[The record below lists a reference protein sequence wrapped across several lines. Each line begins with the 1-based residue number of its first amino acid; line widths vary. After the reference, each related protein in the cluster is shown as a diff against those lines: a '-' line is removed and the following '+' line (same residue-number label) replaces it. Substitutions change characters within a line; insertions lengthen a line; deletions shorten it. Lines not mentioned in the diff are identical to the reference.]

1 MKKEILTVISNRPV
15 DALSKVYQME
25 LSGCSEEQRPGQF
38 VNIELDGLF
47 LRRPISVCDWKDGV
61 LTLLY
66 KLVGKGTAL
75 MATLQPGAR
84 LDVLCSLGNGFDIDV
99 PALTRPDVPTIA
111 GPDIPALT
119 RPDVPT
125 IAGFDVPALTR
136 PLLVGGGIG
145 TAPLYLLARRLK
157 ERGVSPTVILGFN
170 TASEIIYEKEFKALG
185 LRTLVTTVDGSY
197 GTPGFVTAALP
208 LLASAS
214 APSTVGDSG
223 YAPSSVGDSVSDP
236 SSVAASVS
244 DSSTVGDSVSDPSS
258 VGASGYDYC
267 YACGPMPMLRALA
280 PKLASPAQ
288 FSLEERMGCG
298 TGICMGCTCPQLTGT
313 KRICKDGPVFRL
325 DEISF

>member
-84 LDVLCSLGNGFDIDV
+84 LDVLCSLGNGFDID
-99 PALTRPDVPTIA
+99 
-111 GPDIPALT
+111 IPALT
-119 RPDVPT
+119 RPDVP
-125 IAGFDVPALTR
+125 AFTR

-197 GTPGFVTAALP
+197 GTPGFVTDALP
-208 LLASAS
+208 LLASA
-214 APSTVGDSG
+214 
-223 YAPSSVGDSVSDP
+223 SDP

-258 VGASGYDYC
+258 VGACGYDYC
-267 YACGPMPMLRALA
+267 FACGPMPMLRALA

>member
-84 LDVLCSLGNGFDIDV
+84 LDVLCSLGNGFDID
-99 PALTRPDVPTIA
+99 
-111 GPDIPALT
+111 IPALT
-119 RPDVPT
+119 RPDL
-125 IAGFDVPALTR
+125 PAFAR

-197 GTPGFVTAALP
+197 GTPGFVTDALP

-214 APSTVGDSG
+214 APSSAG
-223 YAPSSVGDSVSDP
+223 ASVSDP
-236 SSVAASVS
+236 STVGASVSAPSSVAAL
-244 DSSTVGDSVSDPSS
+244 SS

>member
-1 MKKEILTVISNRPV
+1 MKKVILPVISNRPV

-125 IAGFDVPALTR
+125 IAGPDVPAFIR

-223 YAPSSVGDSVSDP
+223 YDPSSVGDSVSDP
-236 SSVAASVS
+236 S
-244 DSSTVGDSVSDPSS
+244 TVG
-258 VGASGYDYC
+258 ACGYDYC

>member
-84 LDVLCSLGNGFDIDV
+84 LDVLCSLGNGFDIDI

-111 GPDIPALT
+111 GPDVPALT
-119 RPDVPT
+119 RPD
-125 IAGFDVPALTR
+125 IPAFAR

-197 GTPGFVTAALP
+197 GTPGFVTDALP
-208 LLASAS
+208 LL
-214 APSTVGDSG
+214 
-223 YAPSSVGDSVSDP
+223 
-236 SSVAASVS
+236 ASVS
-244 DSSTVGDSVSDPSS
+244 DSSTVG
-258 VGASGYDYC
+258 ASGYDYC
-267 YACGPMPMLRALA
+267 FACGPIPMLRALA

>member
-84 LDVLCSLGNGFDIDV
+84 LDVLCSLGNGFDIDIPALARPDIPTIAGPDV
-99 PALTRPDVPTIA
+99 PAFTRPDVPT
-111 GPDIPALT
+111 
-119 RPDVPT
+119 
-125 IAGFDVPALTR
+125 LTR

-197 GTPGFVTAALP
+197 GTPGFVTDALP
-208 LLASAS
+208 LLASVSDSSTVGASAS
-214 APSTVGDSG
+214 APSTVG
-223 YAPSSVGDSVSDP
+223 ASVSDP
-236 SSVAASVS
+236 S
-244 DSSTVGDSVSDPSS
+244 TVG
-258 VGASGYDYC
+258 ACGYDYC

>member
-84 LDVLCSLGNGFDIDV
+84 LDVLCSLGNGFDIDI
-99 PALTRPDVPTIA
+99 PAPAR
-111 GPDIPALT
+111 PDIPAFT
-119 RPDVPT
+119 RPDL
-125 IAGFDVPALTR
+125 PALAR

-197 GTPGFVTAALP
+197 GTPGFVTDALP
-208 LLASAS
+208 LL
-214 APSTVGDSG
+214 
-223 YAPSSVGDSVSDP
+223 
-236 SSVAASVS
+236 
-244 DSSTVGDSVSDPSS
+244 
-258 VGASGYDYC
+258 ASGYDYC

>member
-25 LSGCSEEQRPGQF
+25 LSGCSKEQRPGQF

-84 LDVLCSLGNGFDIDV
+84 LDVLCSLGNGFDIDI
-99 PALTRPDVPTIA
+99 PAPARPDLPAFTR
-111 GPDIPALT
+111 PDIPAF
-119 RPDVPT
+119 
-125 IAGFDVPALTR
+125 AR

-197 GTPGFVTAALP
+197 GTPGFVTDVLP

-214 APSTVGDSG
+214 
-223 YAPSSVGDSVSDP
+223 APSSVGDSVSDP
-236 SSVAASVS
+236 STVGASVS
-244 DSSTVGDSVSDPSS
+244 APSTVG
-258 VGASGYDYC
+258 ACGYDYC
-267 YACGPMPMLRALA
+267 FACGPMPMLRALA

>member
-75 MATLQPGAR
+75 MATLQPGAP
-84 LDVLCSLGNGFDIDV
+84 LAVLCSLGNGFDID
-99 PALTRPDVPTIA
+99 
-111 GPDIPALT
+111 IPA
-119 RPDVPT
+119 
-125 IAGFDVPALTR
+125 PAR

-145 TAPLYLLARRLK
+145 TAPLYLLARRFK
-157 ERGVSPTVILGFN
+157 ERGVSPTGILGFN

-214 APSTVGDSG
+214 DPSTVG
-223 YAPSSVGDSVSDP
+223 AC
-236 SSVAASVS
+236 
-244 DSSTVGDSVSDPSS
+244 
-258 VGASGYDYC
+258 GYDYC
-267 YACGPMPMLRALA
+267 FACGPMPMLRALA

>member
-84 LDVLCSLGNGFDIDV
+84 LDVLCSLGNGFDID
-99 PALTRPDVPTIA
+99 
-111 GPDIPALT
+111 IPALT
-119 RPDVPT
+119 RPDVP
-125 IAGFDVPALTR
+125 AFTR

-197 GTPGFVTAALP
+197 GTPGFVTDALP

-214 APSTVGDSG
+214 DPSTVGASVS
-223 YAPSSVGDSVSDP
+223 APSSV
-236 SSVAASVS
+236 A
-244 DSSTVGDSVSDPSS
+244 DPSS
-258 VGASGYDYC
+258 VGACGYDYC

>member
-84 LDVLCSLGNGFDIDV
+84 LDVLCSLGNGFDID
-99 PALTRPDVPTIA
+99 I
-111 GPDIPALT
+111 
-119 RPDVPT
+119 
-125 IAGFDVPALTR
+125 PALTR

-197 GTPGFVTAALP
+197 GTPGFVTDALP
-208 LLASAS
+208 LLAC
-214 APSTVGDSG
+214 
-223 YAPSSVGDSVSDP
+223 
-236 SSVAASVS
+236 
-244 DSSTVGDSVSDPSS
+244 
-258 VGASGYDYC
+258 GYDYC

>member
-84 LDVLCSLGNGFDIDV
+84 LDVLCSLGNGFDIDI
-99 PALTRPDVPTIA
+99 PAFTLPDVPTIA
-111 GPDIPALT
+111 GPD
-119 RPDVPT
+119 
-125 IAGFDVPALTR
+125 VPAFTR

-197 GTPGFVTAALP
+197 GTPGFVTDALP

-214 APSTVGDSG
+214 DPSTVG
-223 YAPSSVGDSVSDP
+223 
-236 SSVAASVS
+236 ASVS
-244 DSSTVGDSVSDPSS
+244 DSSTIGDSVFDSSTVGTSVSDPST
-258 VGASGYDYC
+258 VGDSGYDYC

>member
-84 LDVLCSLGNGFDIDV
+84 LDVLCSLGNGFDIDI
-99 PALTRPDVPTIA
+99 PALARPDVPA
-111 GPDIPALT
+111 
-119 RPDVPT
+119 
-125 IAGFDVPALTR
+125 FTR

-197 GTPGFVTAALP
+197 GTPGFVTDALP
-208 LLASAS
+208 LLASVS
-214 APSTVGDSG
+214 D
-223 YAPSSVGDSVSDP
+223 PSSVGDSVS
-236 SSVAASVS
+236 A
-244 DSSTVGDSVSDPSS
+244 PSS
-258 VGASGYDYC
+258 VGASVSAPSSVGDSGYDYC
-267 YACGPMPMLRALA
+267 FACGPMPMLRALA

>member
-84 LDVLCSLGNGFDIDV
+84 LDVLCSLGNGFDIDI
-99 PALTRPDVPTIA
+99 PALARPDVPTIA
-111 GPDIPALT
+111 
-119 RPDVPT
+119 RP
-125 IAGFDVPALTR
+125 DVPALTR

-145 TAPLYLLARRLK
+145 MAPLYLLARRLK

-197 GTPGFVTAALP
+197 GTPGFVTDALP

-214 APSTVGDSG
+214 DPSSVGASVSAPSSVGASVSDPSTVGDSG
-223 YAPSSVGDSVSDP
+223 Y
-236 SSVAASVS
+236 
-244 DSSTVGDSVSDPSS
+244 
-258 VGASGYDYC
+258 DYC
-267 YACGPMPMLRALA
+267 FACGPMPMLRALA
-280 PKLASPAQ
+280 PKLATPAQ

>member
-84 LDVLCSLGNGFDIDV
+84 LDVLCSLGNGFDIDI
-99 PALTRPDVPTIA
+99 PAFTRPDVPTIA
-111 GPDIPALT
+111 GPD
-119 RPDVPT
+119 
-125 IAGFDVPALTR
+125 VPAFAR

-197 GTPGFVTAALP
+197 GTPGFVTDALP

-214 APSTVGDSG
+214 DPSTVG
-223 YAPSSVGDSVSDP
+223 
-236 SSVAASVS
+236 ASVS
-244 DSSTVGDSVSDPSS
+244 DSSS
-258 VGASGYDYC
+258 VGASVSAPSIVGASVSAPSSAADSGYDYC
-267 YACGPMPMLRALA
+267 FACGPMPMLRALA

>member
-84 LDVLCSLGNGFDIDV
+84 LDVLCSLGNGFDID
-99 PALTRPDVPTIA
+99 
-111 GPDIPALT
+111 IPA
-119 RPDVPT
+119 
-125 IAGFDVPALTR
+125 PAR

-197 GTPGFVTAALP
+197 GTPGFVTDALP

-214 APSTVGDSG
+214 DPSTVG
-223 YAPSSVGDSVSDP
+223 
-236 SSVAASVS
+236 ASVS
-244 DSSTVGDSVSDPSS
+244 DSSS
-258 VGASGYDYC
+258 VGASVSAPSIVGASVSAPSSAADSGYDYC
-267 YACGPMPMLRALA
+267 FACGPMPMLRALA

-313 KRICKDGPVFRL
+313 KRICKDGPVFRC
-325 DEISF
+325 DEIDELPDEY

>member
-75 MATLQPGAR
+75 MATLQPSAR
-84 LDVLCSLGNGFDIDV
+84 LDVLCSLGNGFDIDI

-111 GPDIPALT
+111 GPDVPALA
-119 RPDVPT
+119 RPDVP
-125 IAGFDVPALTR
+125 AFAR

-197 GTPGFVTAALP
+197 GTPGFVTDALP
-208 LLASAS
+208 LLAS
-214 APSTVGDSG
+214 
-223 YAPSSVGDSVSDP
+223 
-236 SSVAASVS
+236 VS
-244 DSSTVGDSVSDPSS
+244 DSSSVAD
-258 VGASGYDYC
+258 SGYDYC
-267 YACGPMPMLRALA
+267 FACGPMPMLRALA

>member
-84 LDVLCSLGNGFDIDV
+84 LDVLCSLGNGFDID
-99 PALTRPDVPTIA
+99 I
-111 GPDIPALT
+111 
-119 RPDVPT
+119 
-125 IAGFDVPALTR
+125 PALTR

-197 GTPGFVTAALP
+197 GTPGFVTDALP
-208 LLASAS
+208 LLASVYE
-214 APSTVGDSG
+214 PSTVG
-223 YAPSSVGDSVSDP
+223 
-236 SSVAASVS
+236 ASVS
-244 DSSTVGDSVSDPSS
+244 NPSTVGDSVSDPST
-258 VGASGYDYC
+258 VGACGYDYC
-267 YACGPMPMLRALA
+267 FACGPMPMLRALA

>member
-84 LDVLCSLGNGFDIDV
+84 LDVLCSLGNGFDID
-99 PALTRPDVPTIA
+99 
-111 GPDIPALT
+111 IPALT
-119 RPDVPT
+119 RPDVP
-125 IAGFDVPALTR
+125 AFTR

-197 GTPGFVTAALP
+197 GTPGFVTDALP
-208 LLASAS
+208 LLAS
-214 APSTVGDSG
+214 
-223 YAPSSVGDSVSDP
+223 
-236 SSVAASVS
+236 
-244 DSSTVGDSVSDPSS
+244 
-258 VGASGYDYC
+258 GYDYC
-267 YACGPMPMLRALA
+267 FACGPMPMLRALA

>member
-1 MKKEILTVISNRPV
+1 MRL
-15 DALSKVYQME
+15 
-25 LSGCSEEQRPGQF
+25 
-38 VNIELDGLF
+38 
-47 LRRPISVCDWKDGV
+47 KDGV

-84 LDVLCSLGNGFDIDV
+84 LDVLCSLGNGFDIDI
-99 PALTRPDVPTIA
+99 PAFARPDVPTIA

-119 RPDVPT
+119 RS
-125 IAGFDVPALTR
+125 DVPAFAR

-197 GTPGFVTAALP
+197 GTPGFVTDALP
-208 LLASAS
+208 LLASA
-214 APSTVGDSG
+214 
-223 YAPSSVGDSVSDP
+223 
-236 SSVAASVS
+236 
-244 DSSTVGDSVSDPSS
+244 
-258 VGASGYDYC
+258 YDYC

>member
-84 LDVLCSLGNGFDIDV
+84 LDVLCSLGNGFDID
-99 PALTRPDVPTIA
+99 
-111 GPDIPALT
+111 IPALT
-119 RPDVPT
+119 RPDVP
-125 IAGFDVPALTR
+125 AFTR

-197 GTPGFVTAALP
+197 GTPGFVTDALP

-214 APSTVGDSG
+214 DPSTVGVSVSDPSTVGDSVS
-223 YAPSSVGDSVSDP
+223 APFSVG
-236 SSVAASVS
+236 A
-244 DSSTVGDSVSDPSS
+244 SVSDPSS
-258 VGASGYDYC
+258 VGACGYDYC

-280 PKLASPAQ
+280 PKLVTPAQ

>member
-84 LDVLCSLGNGFDIDV
+84 LDVLCSLGNGFDID
-99 PALTRPDVPTIA
+99 I
-111 GPDIPALT
+111 
-119 RPDVPT
+119 
-125 IAGFDVPALTR
+125 PALTR

-197 GTPGFVTAALP
+197 GTPGFVTDALP

-214 APSTVGDSG
+214 APSTVGDSVSV
-223 YAPSSVGDSVSDP
+223 PSTIGASVSDP
-236 SSVAASVS
+236 S
-244 DSSTVGDSVSDPSS
+244 TVGSC
-258 VGASGYDYC
+258 GYDYC
-267 YACGPMPMLRALA
+267 FACGPMPMLRALA

>member
-84 LDVLCSLGNGFDIDV
+84 LDVLCSLGNGFDIDI
-99 PALTRPDVPTIA
+99 PALARPDVPTIT
-111 GPDIPALT
+111 GPDVPVLT
-119 RPDVPT
+119 RPD
-125 IAGFDVPALTR
+125 IPALTR

-197 GTPGFVTAALP
+197 GTPGFVTDALP

-214 APSTVGDSG
+214 APSSVAASVSG
-223 YAPSSVGDSVSDP
+223 PSSVGDSVSYP
-236 SSVAASVS
+236 
-244 DSSTVGDSVSDPSS
+244 STVGSSLSDASS
-258 VGASGYDYC
+258 VGDSGYDYC
-267 YACGPMPMLRALA
+267 FACGPMPMLRALA

>member
-84 LDVLCSLGNGFDIDV
+84 LDVLCSLGNGFDID
-99 PALTRPDVPTIA
+99 
-111 GPDIPALT
+111 IPALT
-119 RPDVPT
+119 RPDVP
-125 IAGFDVPALTR
+125 APTR

-197 GTPGFVTAALP
+197 GTPGFVTDALP

-214 APSTVGDSG
+214 VSDPSTVG
-223 YAPSSVGDSVSDP
+223 
-236 SSVAASVS
+236 ASVS
-244 DSSTVGDSVSDPSS
+244 SPSTVGDSVSDPST

-267 YACGPMPMLRALA
+267 FACGPMPMLRALA

>member
-84 LDVLCSLGNGFDIDV
+84 LDVLCSLGNGFDID
-99 PALTRPDVPTIA
+99 
-111 GPDIPALT
+111 IPALT
-119 RPDVPT
+119 RPH
-125 IAGFDVPALTR
+125 IPAFTR

-197 GTPGFVTAALP
+197 GTPGFVTDALP
-208 LLASAS
+208 LLASVS
-214 APSTVGDSG
+214 
-223 YAPSSVGDSVSDP
+223 APSSVGDSVSDP
-236 SSVAASVS
+236 S
-244 DSSTVGDSVSDPSS
+244 TVGASVSDPSS
-258 VGASGYDYC
+258 VDASGYDYC

>member
-84 LDVLCSLGNGFDIDV
+84 LDVLCSLGNGFDIDI
-99 PALTRPDVPTIA
+99 PALPRPDVPA
-111 GPDIPALT
+111 
-119 RPDVPT
+119 
-125 IAGFDVPALTR
+125 FTR

-185 LRTLVTTVDGSY
+185 LRTLVTTVDGGY
-197 GTPGFVTAALP
+197 GTPGFVTDALP

-214 APSTVGDSG
+214 D
-223 YAPSSVGDSVSDP
+223 PSSVGASVSDP
-236 SSVAASVS
+236 
-244 DSSTVGDSVSDPSS
+244 STVGDSVSASYS
-258 VGASGYDYC
+258 VGACGYDYC
-267 YACGPMPMLRALA
+267 FACGPMPMLRALA

>member
-84 LDVLCSLGNGFDIDV
+84 LDVLCSLGNGFDIDI
-99 PALTRPDVPTIA
+99 PAPTRPDL
-111 GPDIPALT
+111 PAF
-119 RPDVPT
+119 
-125 IAGFDVPALTR
+125 AR

-197 GTPGFVTAALP
+197 GTPGFVTDALP

-214 APSTVGDSG
+214 APSTVG
-223 YAPSSVGDSVSDP
+223 
-236 SSVAASVS
+236 ASVF
-244 DSSTVGDSVSDPSS
+244 DPSTVGDSVSDPST
-258 VGASGYDYC
+258 VGACGYDYC
-267 YACGPMPMLRALA
+267 FACGPMPMLRALA

>member
-84 LDVLCSLGNGFDIDV
+84 LDVLCSLGNGFDIDI

-111 GPDIPALT
+111 GPD
-119 RPDVPT
+119 
-125 IAGFDVPALTR
+125 ALTR

-197 GTPGFVTAALP
+197 GTPGFVTDALP

-214 APSTVGDSG
+214 APS
-223 YAPSSVGDSVSDP
+223 SVGDSVSNS
-236 SSVAASVS
+236 SSVGA
-244 DSSTVGDSVSDPSS
+244 SVSDPSTVGAS
-258 VGASGYDYC
+258 VSSPSTVGASGYDYC
-267 YACGPMPMLRALA
+267 FACGPMPMLRALA

>member
-84 LDVLCSLGNGFDIDV
+84 LDVLCSLGNGFDIDI
-99 PALTRPDVPTIA
+99 PSPTRPD
-111 GPDIPALT
+111 L
-119 RPDVPT
+119 
-125 IAGFDVPALTR
+125 PALTR

-197 GTPGFVTAALP
+197 GTPGFVTDALP

-214 APSTVGDSG
+214 DPSAVGASG
-223 YAPSSVGDSVSDP
+223 SDP
-236 SSVAASVS
+236 
-244 DSSTVGDSVSDPSS
+244 STVGDSVSASYS
-258 VGASGYDYC
+258 VGACGYDYC
-267 YACGPMPMLRALA
+267 FACGPMPMLRALA

>member
-84 LDVLCSLGNGFDIDV
+84 LDVLCSLGNGFDID
-99 PALTRPDVPTIA
+99 
-111 GPDIPALT
+111 IPALT
-119 RPDVPT
+119 RP
-125 IAGFDVPALTR
+125 DVPALTR

-197 GTPGFVTAALP
+197 GTPGFVTDALP
-208 LLASAS
+208 LLASVS
-214 APSTVGDSG
+214 APF
-223 YAPSSVGDSVSDP
+223 SVG
-236 SSVAASVS
+236 A
-244 DSSTVGDSVSDPSS
+244 SVSDPSS
-258 VGASGYDYC
+258 VGACGYDYC

-280 PKLASPAQ
+280 PKLATPAQ

>member
-84 LDVLCSLGNGFDIDV
+84 LEVLCSLGNGFDIDV
-99 PALTRPDVPTIA
+99 PALARPDVPA
-111 GPDIPALT
+111 FA
-119 RPDVPT
+119 
-125 IAGFDVPALTR
+125 R

-197 GTPGFVTAALP
+197 GTPGFVTDALP

-214 APSTVGDSG
+214 DL
-223 YAPSSVGDSVSDP
+223 SSVG
-236 SSVAASVS
+236 A
-244 DSSTVGDSVSDPSS
+244 SVSDPSS
-258 VGASGYDYC
+258 VGACGYDYC

>member
-1 MKKEILTVISNRPV
+1 MKKEILTVIANRPV
-15 DALSKVYQME
+15 DGLWKVYQME
-25 LSGCSEEQRPGQF
+25 LSGCSKEQRPGQF

-84 LDVLCSLGNGFDIDV
+84 LDVLCSLGNGFDIDI
-99 PALTRPDVPTIA
+99 PASSR
-111 GPDIPALT
+111 PDIPAL
-119 RPDVPT
+119 V
-125 IAGFDVPALTR
+125 R

-145 TAPLYLLARRLK
+145 TAPLYLLARRLT

-197 GTPGFVTAALP
+197 GTPGFVTDALP
-208 LLASAS
+208 LLA
-214 APSTVGDSG
+214 
-223 YAPSSVGDSVSDP
+223 SVSDP
-236 SSVAASVS
+236 SSVA
-244 DSSTVGDSVSDPSS
+244 D
-258 VGASGYDYC
+258 SGYDYC

>member
-84 LDVLCSLGNGFDIDV
+84 LDVLCSLGNGFDID
-99 PALTRPDVPTIA
+99 
-111 GPDIPALT
+111 IPA
-119 RPDVPT
+119 
-125 IAGFDVPALTR
+125 FTR

-197 GTPGFVTAALP
+197 GTPGFVTDALP
-208 LLASAS
+208 LLASVS
-214 APSTVGDSG
+214 DPSTVG
-223 YAPSSVGDSVSDP
+223 ASVSDP
-236 SSVAASVS
+236 S
-244 DSSTVGDSVSDPSS
+244 TIGDSVSDPSS
-258 VGASGYDYC
+258 VGACGYDYC
-267 YACGPMPMLRALA
+267 FACGPMPMLRALA

>member
-84 LDVLCSLGNGFDIDV
+84 LDVLCSLGNGFDIDIT
-99 PALTRPDVPTIA
+99 ALTRP
-111 GPDIPALT
+111 
-119 RPDVPT
+119 
-125 IAGFDVPALTR
+125 DVPALTR

-214 APSTVGDSG
+214 DPSTVG
-223 YAPSSVGDSVSDP
+223 AC
-236 SSVAASVS
+236 
-244 DSSTVGDSVSDPSS
+244 
-258 VGASGYDYC
+258 GYDYC
-267 YACGPMPMLRALA
+267 FACGPMPMLRALA

>member
-15 DALSKVYQME
+15 DALAKVYQME

-84 LDVLCSLGNGFDIDV
+84 LDVLCSLGNGFDID
-99 PALTRPDVPTIA
+99 
-111 GPDIPALT
+111 IPALT
-119 RPDVPT
+119 RPD
-125 IAGFDVPALTR
+125 APAFAR

-197 GTPGFVTAALP
+197 GTPGFVTDALP

-214 APSTVGDSG
+214 DPSTVG
-223 YAPSSVGDSVSDP
+223 ACVSNP
-236 SSVAASVS
+236 
-244 DSSTVGDSVSDPSS
+244 STVGDSVSDPST
-258 VGASGYDYC
+258 VGACGYDYC

>member
-84 LDVLCSLGNGFDIDV
+84 LDVLCSLGNGFDID
-99 PALTRPDVPTIA
+99 
-111 GPDIPALT
+111 IPAF
-119 RPDVPT
+119 
-125 IAGFDVPALTR
+125 AR

-170 TASEIIYEKEFKALG
+170 TACEIIYEKEFKALG

-208 LLASAS
+208 LIASA
-214 APSTVGDSG
+214 
-223 YAPSSVGDSVSDP
+223 SDP
-236 SSVAASVS
+236 SSVGSSVS
-244 DSSTVGDSVSDPSS
+244 DPSTVGDSVSDPSTVGDSVSAPSS
-258 VGASGYDYC
+258 VGACGYDYGF
-267 YACGPMPMLRALA
+267 ACGPIPMLRALA

>member
-84 LDVLCSLGNGFDIDV
+84 LDVLCSLGNGFDID
-99 PALTRPDVPTIA
+99 
-111 GPDIPALT
+111 IPALT
-119 RPDVPT
+119 RPDVP
-125 IAGFDVPALTR
+125 APTR

-197 GTPGFVTAALP
+197 GTPGFVTDALP

-214 APSTVGDSG
+214 DPSTVG
-223 YAPSSVGDSVSDP
+223 
-236 SSVAASVS
+236 ASVS
-244 DSSTVGDSVSDPSS
+244 DSSTVGASVSDPSTVGDSVSDPST
-258 VGASGYDYC
+258 VGACGYDYC
-267 YACGPMPMLRALA
+267 FACGPMPMLRALA

>member
-84 LDVLCSLGNGFDIDV
+84 LDVLCSLGNGFDID
-99 PALTRPDVPTIA
+99 
-111 GPDIPALT
+111 IPALT

-197 GTPGFVTAALP
+197 GTPGFVTDALP

-214 APSTVGDSG
+214 DPSTVG
-223 YAPSSVGDSVSDP
+223 
-236 SSVAASVS
+236 ASVS
-244 DSSTVGDSVSDPSS
+244 DSSTVCASVSDPSTVGAPSSASDPSS
-258 VGASGYDYC
+258 VGACGYDYC
-267 YACGPMPMLRALA
+267 FACGPMPMLRALA

>member
-84 LDVLCSLGNGFDIDV
+84 LDVLCSLGNGFDIDI
-99 PALTRPDVPTIA
+99 PAFTRPDVPTIA
-111 GPDIPALT
+111 GPD
-119 RPDVPT
+119 
-125 IAGFDVPALTR
+125 VPAFAR

-197 GTPGFVTAALP
+197 GTPGFVTDALP

-214 APSTVGDSG
+214 DPSTVGASVSDSSSVGASVSAPSTVG
-223 YAPSSVGDSVSDP
+223 
-236 SSVAASVS
+236 ASVS
-244 DSSTVGDSVSDPSS
+244 DSSTVG
-258 VGASGYDYC
+258 ASGYDYC
-267 YACGPMPMLRALA
+267 FACGPMPMLRALA